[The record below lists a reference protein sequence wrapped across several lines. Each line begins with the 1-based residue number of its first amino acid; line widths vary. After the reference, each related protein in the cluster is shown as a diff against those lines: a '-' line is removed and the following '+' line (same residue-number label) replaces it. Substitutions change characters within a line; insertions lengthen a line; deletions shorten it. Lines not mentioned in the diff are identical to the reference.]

1 MTALAHIMEQRN
13 IAALQKAI
21 SRTLCETYEVETAL
35 DDWML
40 NLLQQLEEDEH
51 GKMVHLTDPARSP
64 QEEADQ
70 VPLSPLTHL
79 PLLP

>member
-40 NLLQQLEEDEH
+40 NLLQQLEQDAERRDR
-51 GKMVHLTDPARSP
+51 DA
-64 QEEADQ
+64 
-70 VPLSPLTHL
+70 
-79 PLLP
+79 